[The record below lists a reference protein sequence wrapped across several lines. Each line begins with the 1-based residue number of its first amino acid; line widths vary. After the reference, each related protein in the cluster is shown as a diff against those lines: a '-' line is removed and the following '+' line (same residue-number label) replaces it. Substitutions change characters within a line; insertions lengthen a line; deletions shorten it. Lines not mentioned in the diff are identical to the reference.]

1 MRKASFEIQLQTR
14 NDRGWRL
21 GVALP
26 TPAALRSAFPTVT
39 PFRKGQCIAT
49 NSPDMHQ
56 RAEIPSKRLVLL
68 HIHECKSGPRTTAL
82 DSEILDL
89 GII

>member
-26 TPAALRSAFPTVT
+26 TPAALRLRFLTVHS
-39 PFRKGQCIAT
+39 I
-49 NSPDMHQ
+49 
-56 RAEIPSKRLVLL
+56 
-68 HIHECKSGPRTTAL
+68 
-82 DSEILDL
+82 
-89 GII
+89 